1 MGSSVGSV
9 GSDESSGGV
18 TTTLSTGL
26 LVIACTILVIVCTV
40 LVIARTFL
48 LVLLLLV
55 IAVAITA
62 YLLNHAAGALSNPFS
77 YNIPENQALPIYYI
91 D

>member
-18 TTTLSTGL
+18 ATTLSTGL
-26 LVIACTILVIVCTV
+26 LVIAHTILIIARTV
-40 LVIARTFL
+40 LVIARAVL

-55 IAVAITA
+55 ITVAVAA
-62 YLLNHAAGALSNPFS
+62 YLLNHAAGVLSRV
-77 YNIPENQALPIYYI
+77 
-91 D
+91 

>member
-18 TTTLSTGL
+18 ATTLSTGL
-26 LVIACTILVIVCTV
+26 LVIAHTILIIAHTVLVIVCAV
-40 LVIARTFL
+40 L

-55 IAVAITA
+55 ITVAVAA
-62 YLLNHAAGALSNPFS
+62 YLLNHAAGALSRV
-77 YNIPENQALPIYYI
+77 
-91 D
+91 

>member
-18 TTTLSTGL
+18 ATTLGTGL
-26 LVIACTILVIVCTV
+26 LVIVCAV
-40 LVIARTFL
+40 L

-55 IAVAITA
+55 IAVAIAA
-62 YLLNHAAGALSNPFS
+62 YLLNHAAGALSRV
-77 YNIPENQALPIYYI
+77 
-91 D
+91 

>member
-18 TTTLSTGL
+18 ATTLGTGL
-26 LVIACTILVIVCTV
+26 LVIVRAV
-40 LVIARTFL
+40 L

-55 IAVAITA
+55 IAVAVTA
-62 YLLNHAAGALSNPFS
+62 YLLNHAAGVLSRV
-77 YNIPENQALPIYYI
+77 
-91 D
+91 

>member
-18 TTTLSTGL
+18 ATTLGTGL
-26 LVIACTILVIVCTV
+26 LVIACTVLVIVHAV
-40 LVIARTFL
+40 L

-55 IAVAITA
+55 ISLAIAA
-62 YLLNHAAGALSNPFS
+62 YLLNHTAGALSRV
-77 YNIPENQALPIYYI
+77 
-91 D
+91 

>member
-18 TTTLSTGL
+18 ATTLSTGL
-26 LVIACTILVIVCTV
+26 LVIAHTILVIAHTV
-40 LVIARTFL
+40 LIIACAVL

-55 IAVAITA
+55 IAVAIAA
-62 YLLNHAAGALSNPFS
+62 YLLNHAAGALSGV
-77 YNIPENQALPIYYI
+77 
-91 D
+91 

>member
-18 TTTLSTGL
+18 ATTLGTGL
-26 LVIACTILVIVCTV
+26 LVIARTILVITCTV
-40 LVIARTFL
+40 L

-55 IAVAITA
+55 IAVAVA
-62 YLLNHAAGALSNPFS
+62 ACLLNHAAGALSRV
-77 YNIPENQALPIYYI
+77 
-91 D
+91 